1 MVASNVSTSP
11 QIPGPKGIPLLGNIH
26 QMLSNP
32 LKTLENAFNNYGDL
46 IRLRLGPQDLYVI
59 ANPEYMRDILYDNP
73 DSYSKGG
80 LNAVLT
86 LLAGNGLVML
96 EGDAWRR
103 QRRLLQPTM
112 HRQRLTVMTK
122 VMTDLIGEMCDRW
135 EAAALADKPLNMID
149 EMNRVARVVII
160 DTVLGGALS
169 KDDDR
174 VDQLVGTLIKTLG
187 MRFWTYSLPKWLPL
201 PGKKEFDEA
210 LVTLNTTIYEIIA
223 QARQKGQY
231 DGNDLLS
238 MLLGMRDEDG
248 QALSDKQIRDE
259 MVSIFIAGYETTAI
273 AMAWTWYFLARHPHY
288 YQRLMDEVDT
298 VLEGRV
304 PVMADMGRL
313 NFPRMVFQ
321 ESLRLHP
328 SAWFIPRETINETKF
343 GDYVIPPKSP
353 LLICSYLLHHHPEY
367 WEDPMV
373 FNPDRFDPE
382 KNLEATKI
390 AFMPFGAG
398 PRQCMGINFAMLEA
412 QLVISM
418 VAQRFTMELVDN
430 REIKPTIQTTL
441 HPERDILIRVK
452 LRDKKKPAE
461 RLSEQAV
468 S

>member
-160 DTVLGGALS
+160 DTVLGGAL
-169 KDDDR
+169 
-174 VDQLVGTLIKTLG
+174 
-187 MRFWTYSLPKWLPL
+187 
-201 PGKKEFDEA
+201 
-210 LVTLNTTIYEIIA
+210 
-223 QARQKGQY
+223 
-231 DGNDLLS
+231 
-238 MLLGMRDEDG
+238 
-248 QALSDKQIRDE
+248 
-259 MVSIFIAGYETTAI
+259 
-273 AMAWTWYFLARHPHY
+273 
-288 YQRLMDEVDT
+288 
-298 VLEGRV
+298 
-304 PVMADMGRL
+304 
-313 NFPRMVFQ
+313 
-321 ESLRLHP
+321 
-328 SAWFIPRETINETKF
+328 
-343 GDYVIPPKSP
+343 
-353 LLICSYLLHHHPEY
+353 
-367 WEDPMV
+367 
-373 FNPDRFDPE
+373 
-382 KNLEATKI
+382 
-390 AFMPFGAG
+390 
-398 PRQCMGINFAMLEA
+398 
-412 QLVISM
+412 
-418 VAQRFTMELVDN
+418 
-430 REIKPTIQTTL
+430 
-441 HPERDILIRVK
+441 
-452 LRDKKKPAE
+452 
-461 RLSEQAV
+461 
-468 S
+468 